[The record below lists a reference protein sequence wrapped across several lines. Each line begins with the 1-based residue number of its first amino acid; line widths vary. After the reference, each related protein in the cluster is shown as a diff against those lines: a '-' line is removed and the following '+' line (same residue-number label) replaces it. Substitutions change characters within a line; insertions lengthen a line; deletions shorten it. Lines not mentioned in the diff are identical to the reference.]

1 MDTDVDWR
9 VVFESLSPAACN
21 EHALVLAARAI
32 PHRVVHD
39 RAGFALIV
47 PAGQSID
54 AMRELRLYADENP
67 PAAAPPPRPIE
78 WHGPQPGILAY
89 AAVLLAVAWLAGA
102 GAFGVDWFAAGRI
115 DGNLIRDG
123 EWWRTITALT
133 LHANAPHLV
142 GNLVFGGLFGL
153 FAGRLLGPGVAWL
166 AILACAAAANAINTY
181 ALASTHRAVGAS
193 TAVFAALGITAGY
206 VWHARLMSQE
216 RWAYRLGPIVGAV
229 ALLAFTGLGG
239 GAPDSN
245 VDIGAHLFGFLCGF
259 AGGAAFVHAMAA
271 LRGVRAQL
279 ACGAM
284 ALAAVAIAW
293 QRALH

>member
-1 MDTDVDWR
+1 MDADVDWR
-9 VVFESLSPAACN
+9 VVFESVGPAACN
-21 EHALVLAARAI
+21 EHALVLAARAV
-32 PHRVVHD
+32 PHRIVHD

-47 PAGQSID
+47 PAERSID

-67 PAAAPPPRPIE
+67 PTSAPPPRPIE
-78 WHGPQPGILAY
+78 WHGPQPGIAAY
-89 AAVLLAVAWLAGA
+89 AGVLLLVAWLATT
-102 GAFGVDWFAAGRI
+102 GAFGADWYAAGRI
-115 DGNLIRDG
+115 DGDLIRDG

-166 AILACAAAANAINTY
+166 AILACAAAANTINTY

-216 RWAYRLGPIVGAV
+216 RWAYRIGPIVGAI

-245 VDIGAHLFGFLCGF
+245 VDIGAHLFGFLCGI
-259 AGGAAFVHAMAA
+259 AGGVGLVHALVVLQSA
-271 LRGVRAQL
+271 RAQL
-279 ACGAM
+279 ASGA
-284 ALAAVAIAW
+284 ATLAILAFAW
-293 QRALH
+293 RQALH